1 MAVLLDAPLDGSFFV
16 TTVTNPPYEHDDS
29 HMEDAV
35 AQLIEILRKPV
46 TTAILTE
53 AVRPLQDTE
62 DAIWELGARMFNIAG
77 SGGAMLDLVGKFL
90 VLPRRDGWNDATY
103 RNRLNAQILIYN
115 SEGRVEDL
123 IGIVLLLLSVSG
135 TGQVEFRE
143 HLGPACM
150 TAYIA
155 KVLDAVE
162 VEDLR
167 VSLARAKA
175 GGVRLHFV
183 FAQEADS
190 IVAGDATGAVV
201 GGTAGDAS
209 VGAGS
214 QPAGVGPL
222 TSVAVAA
229 T

>member
-16 TTVTNPPYEHDDS
+16 TTVEGAPYEHVDS

-35 AQLIEILRKPV
+35 AELIELFRKPL
-46 TTAILTE
+46 TTALLTE
-53 AVRPLQDTE
+53 AVRPLQDAE

-90 VLPRRDGWNDATY
+90 VLPRRDDWNDATY

-123 IGIVLLLLSVSG
+123 IGIALLILAVSG
-135 TGQVEFRE
+135 TGQVTFRE
-143 HLGPACM
+143 HLGPACL
-150 TAYIA
+150 TAYLE
-155 KVLDAVE
+155 KVLNDAD
-162 VEDLR
+162 VEDIR
-167 VSLARAKA
+167 VAFARAKA

-190 IVAGDATGAVV
+190 IVAGDATGVVV